1 MKKVKLSE
9 NNKMEYV
16 EMYIKYT
23 EELKAYDSTI
33 ESATE
38 EIALSRDKNIN
49 SEVVLFEEE
58 NNIIGFAIL
67 GTGLPNSF
75 CGHDV
80 FIEEFYVKKE
90 YRRKG
95 YGTEMVR
102 LIVDSYP
109 SMDFSAFI
117 LEYNTIAIEFWEKV
131 FDFLGYS
138 ERTSVG
144 NIRAKGN
151 NTVFKYWALYLPF

>member
-1 MKKVKLSE
+1 MPQELMKEFMDKVCIIILFNESFGVQGKIVAIE
-9 NNKMEYV
+9 DNWIKVEEKNK
-16 EMYIKYT
+16 T
-23 EELKAYDSTI
+23 
-33 ESATE
+33 
-38 EIALSRDKNIN
+38 
-49 SEVVLFEEE
+49 
-58 NNIIGFAIL
+58 IGFAIL

-80 FIEEFYVKKE
+80 FIEEFYVKRE

-117 LEYNTIAIEFWEKV
+117 LEYNTIAIEFWGKV